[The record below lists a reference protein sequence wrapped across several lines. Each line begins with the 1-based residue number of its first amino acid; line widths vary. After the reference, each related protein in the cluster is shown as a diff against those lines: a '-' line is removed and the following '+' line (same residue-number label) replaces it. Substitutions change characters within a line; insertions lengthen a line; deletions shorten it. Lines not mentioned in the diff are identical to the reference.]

1 MNVDAALHRIYLWIA
16 GLAAAGTL
24 GALIWRGGPD
34 ALSFAIGSAVAALNF
49 HWIKG
54 AADTL
59 AAKFAER
66 PDTRRPRLVA
76 TKFVL
81 RYAVLGLA
89 GYAIFKYLRVS
100 LPGFLA
106 GLLVVAAA
114 IMAELAYEIATGFRG
129 TPNGT

>member
-1 MNVDAALHRIYLWIA
+1 MNVEAALHRIYLWIA

-24 GALIWRGGPD
+24 AALVWRGWPD
-34 ALSFAIGSAVAALNF
+34 AVSFAIGSGVAAINF

-54 AADTL
+54 AADTM
-59 AAKFAER
+59 AAKFSER
-66 PDTRRPRLVA
+66 PDAQPPRLVA
-76 TKFVL
+76 AKFVL

-114 IMAELAYEIATGFRG
+114 IMAEMVYEISRG
-129 TPNGT
+129 